1 MSTNRAQVQRR
12 RRFQVSRR
20 GTLHDGNRSFAC
32 LIQDI
37 SEKGLL
43 LICNHD
49 LQVGSELA
57 VQFELGAGANFSGR
71 IRIRHFRDGC
81 CGAELVAADHESDRN
96 WNLFL
101 ESHYSGQLALA
112 ERRRRL

>member
-1 MSTNRAQVQRR
+1 MSTNRAQVQRP
-12 RRFQVSRR
+12 RRFQISRR
-20 GTLHDGNRSFAC
+20 GTLDDGNRRFAC

-49 LQVGSELA
+49 LDVGSELA

-71 IRIRHFRDGC
+71 IRIRHFNDGC
-81 CGAELVAADHESDRN
+81 CGAELVGADHESGRN